1 MATQSEFKKLVKIR
15 LRSAKI
21 LLDKSD
27 WEGSGYF
34 MGLALECALK
44 ASTCK
49 TLRISNYPEAH
60 QDKKVPDFFMTHSF
74 LRLLLVSGLSD
85 IFDIKRG
92 DIPSKP
98 DMGEY
103 PFISSTTYNNGI
115 SSWGKVSDK
124 KKLFPANSITVANN
138 GSVGSSFYQKNP
150 GFTSGFF

>member
-85 IFDIKRG
+85 IFDIK
-92 DIPSKP
+92 SKYP
-98 DMGEY
+98 LAYKNWSDFTIQYPGEWTGAIRY
-103 PFISSTTYNNGI
+103 TSNYFNNKNATKLYNYLFL
-115 SSWGKVSDK
+115 DK
-124 KKLFPANSITVANN
+124 NSIIKTIRR
-138 GSVGSSFYQKNP
+138 KRRW
-150 GFTSGFF
+150 